1 MDFRDQGTLR
11 RRWEGSYN
19 QELYSQLSDSLR
31 FGHIHIRRRPKRGN
45 ILVVRVRQ
53 LSLCSLSKFLGGK
66 SRQPAFHS
74 LG

>member
-31 FGHIHIRRRPKRGN
+31 FGHIHIRRRPK
-45 ILVVRVRQ
+45 
-53 LSLCSLSKFLGGK
+53 C
-66 SRQPAFHS
+66 PAAETVQHY
-74 LG
+74 LLDCAAPLERLLWRYRHR